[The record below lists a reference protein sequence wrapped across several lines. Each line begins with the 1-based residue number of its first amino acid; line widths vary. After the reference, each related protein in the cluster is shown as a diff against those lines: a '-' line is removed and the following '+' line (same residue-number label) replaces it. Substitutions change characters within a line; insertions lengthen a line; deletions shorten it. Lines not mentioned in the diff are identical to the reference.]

1 MGGGG
6 HRVRLCLPVL
16 PRTIHKDDG
25 FLMARQTERSHSS
38 KRENLIWIGLTA
50 AFVALVFWQPGVA
63 KARSKEKAPEKIE
76 EINKEFHF
84 LGPEDTVLIHEED
97 GKLKGQINVFAGP
110 EESDDILSYLLTIG
124 TRVKDHVEF
133 KTSKVH
139 EKYFR
144 FSGSVERGEG
154 KKEEAPDYL
163 RLVGTLEIVTVN
175 GMTGKETTE
184 TRHVVLKSLGAEEI
198 ED

>member
-1 MGGGG
+1 M
-6 HRVRLCLPVL
+6 VL
-16 PRTIHKDDG
+16 G
-25 FLMARQTERSHSS
+25 
-38 KRENLIWIGLTA
+38 A
-50 AFVALVFWQPGVA
+50 ACAALVFLPLWA
-63 KARSKEKAPEKIE
+63 ANARGAQKTPEKIE

-97 GKLKGQINVFAGP
+97 GKLKGQINVYAGE
-110 EESDDILSYLLTIG
+110 EESDDILSYLFTIG

-144 FSGSVERGEG
+144 FSGSVERGAG
-154 KKEEAPDYL
+154 KKEEDPDYL
-163 RLVGTLEIVTVN
+163 RLVGALQIVTVD

-184 TRHVVLKSLGAEEI
+184 TKQVVLKSLGADEI
-198 ED
+198 EDED

>member
-1 MGGGG
+1 
-6 HRVRLCLPVL
+6 
-16 PRTIHKDDG
+16 
-25 FLMARQTERSHSS
+25 MARKTDQWHFS
-38 KRENLIWIGLTA
+38 KRANFAVLGLMI
-50 AFVALVFWQPGVA
+50 FVALLAPWKPEVA
-63 KARSKEKAPEKIE
+63 RARSRQNPPEKIE

-97 GKLKGQINVFAGP
+97 GKLKGQVNVFAGP
-110 EESDDILSYLLTIG
+110 DESDTMLTYLLTIG
-124 TRVKDHVEF
+124 SRVKDHVQF

-154 KKEEAPDYL
+154 KKEEDPDYL
-163 RLVGTLEIVTVN
+163 RLVGTVEIVTVN

-184 TRHVVLKSLGAEEI
+184 QKQVVLKSLGADEI